1 MRNIFTVVVIIL
13 FSSSLFAQTES
24 QPMLLGKITR
34 TDLTKSPYNEWF
46 NREYIGYEVNQEVL
60 KKLKDNNL
68 KDYTVTIFLGTWCAD
83 SHREVPRLM
92 KVLEQAGLSS
102 DKTGLIAVNTGDG
115 VHKQSPTGED
125 KGKYIFKVPTFIISK
140 NGKEVNRIVEYPV
153 VSLERDLVTILSDAA
168 FSQGSYSK
176 IVFDLTSYSPNYRSY
191 PYIIDWL
198 ENGVLADKNVS
209 IKGLA
214 DHVRHLTKNAGELT
228 SAGYVMMNQGRTQEA
243 VALYKIAYL
252 LYPDALNYYGY
263 IETLYK
269 NGEQEAAMD
278 MLIKYLSK
286 STDKQNIEWALELY
300 DKIKQK

>member
-1 MRNIFTVVVIIL
+1 MRYIFTVFIILL

-34 TDLTKSPYNEWF
+34 ADLTKSPYNEWF
-46 NREYIGYEVNQEVL
+46 SREYNGYDVNQDVL
-60 KKLKDNNL
+60 KQLKDNNL
-68 KDYTVTIFLGTWCAD
+68 KDYTVTIFLGTWCPD

-92 KVLEQAGLSS
+92 KVLEQAGFSS
-102 DKTGLIAVNTGDG
+102 DKIELIAVNTGDG

-140 NGKEVNRIVEYPV
+140 NGKEVNRIVESPV
-153 VSLERDLVTILSDAA
+153 ESLERDLASIL
-168 FSQGSYSK
+168 FE
-176 IVFDLTSYSPNYRSY
+176 SYSPNYRSY
-191 PYIIDWL
+191 PYIINWL
-198 ENGVLADKNVS
+198 EKGILNDKNVS

-214 DHVRHLTKNAGELT
+214 EQVRHLTKNAGELT

-252 LYPDALNYYGY
+252 LYPDTLNYYGY

-278 MLIKYLSK
+278 ILIKYLSK